1 MAEKEGPDR
10 RWFTYMVRCRDGSLY
25 TGYTVD
31 DLTAR
36 VAAHNSGRGARYTA
50 SRRPVV
56 LVWSHVFDNAHDARS
71 LEARIKRWPKEKKE
85 RMAAGE
91 DLLSIDQ

>member
-1 MAEKEGPDR
+1 MDEKKGPER
-10 RWFTYMVRCRDGSLY
+10 LWFTYMVRCRDGSLY

-31 DLTAR
+31 DLAAR

-56 LVWSHVFDNAHDARS
+56 LVWSHVFPSAHDARS
-71 LEARIKRWPKEKKE
+71 WEARIKRWPKEKKE